1 MASNPTNTAGPTRG
15 LDEKKHDRPSTSSGS
30 APGTAY
36 EHEDHAASTSNQT
49 RNPEKARLEASK
61 KLANPLAG
69 LDPERL
75 EKMGAEYAQMAGLT
89 SDEDVRAF
97 RLGARI
103 AGDESN
109 YDTIPELTE
118 REKEVLVRETT
129 HKWSNPPMLYWV
141 VVICSLCAAV
151 QGMDETVVNGAQLF
165 YKDKF
170 GIGTD
175 SQRDTWLLGLVNS
188 APYLCC
194 AVLGCWLTD
203 PMNKKF
209 GRRGTI
215 FISCIISAVAC
226 FHQAFTNTWWHMFI
240 ARFYLGL
247 GIGPKSATTPIFA
260 AECSPPKLRGA
271 LVMQWQMWTAFG
283 IMVGYIADL
292 AFYFVPDHGISMGL
306 NWRLMM
312 GSAMI
317 PAVIV
322 CCLAFLCPESPRW
335 YLSKDRHQD
344 AFAALCRLRFEKVQ
358 AARDL
363 FYTHTLLE
371 AEKQAMSG
379 IKKGNR
385 FKELFTVRRNR
396 NAAIASS
403 GLMFMQQFCGVN
415 IIAYYSSAVFQDAGF
430 SDVSALAA
438 SLGFGVINWLF
449 AIPALYTIDTFG
461 RRNLLLTTFPLMSL
475 FLFFTGFSFWIPEDS
490 KAHVGCIALGIYLF
504 GMVYSPGEGPVPFTY
519 SAEAYPLYIR
529 PIGMSLATATTWF
542 FNFVLSITWPSMVT
556 AFKPQGAFGWY
567 AGWNIIGFLFTLFL
581 VPETKEKTLEE
592 LDHVFDVPL
601 KKLVRYGADQTLW
614 FFHRGKNGKGMR
626 PTAPSAEMYH
636 GDAERMGDV
645 AGNMGPPAGE
655 GEREKRWDKERERE
669 GGIMGRG
676 DAAGR
681 V

>member
-1 MASNPTNTAGPTRG
+1 MASNPTNTAAPTGG
-15 LDEKKHDRPSTSSGS
+15 LTEKKHDRRSTSSES
-30 APGTAY
+30 VSGTGFA
-36 EHEDHAASTSNQT
+36 EHADRTGTFNQ
-49 RNPEKARLEASK
+49 NARLEASK
-61 KLANPLAG
+61 KIANPLAG
-69 LDPERL
+69 LSPQRL
-75 EKMGAEYAQMAGLT
+75 EAMGEEYAMMAGLT
-89 SDEDVRAF
+89 SEEDIRAF

-109 YDTIPELTE
+109 YDLIPELTE
-118 REKEVLVRETT
+118 REKEECSSMMLTT
-129 HKWSNPPMLYWV
+129 ILQV
-141 VVICSLCAAV
+141 CSLCAAV

-194 AVLGCWLTD
+194 ALIGCWLTE
-203 PMNKKF
+203 PMNRIF

-215 FISCIISAVAC
+215 FVSCIISAVAC

-292 AFYFVPDHGISMGL
+292 AFYFVPDHGIGLGL

-322 CCLAFLCPESPRW
+322 VCLAFLCPESPRW
-335 YLSKDRHQD
+335 YLSKGRHQD
-344 AFAALCRLRFEKVQ
+344 AFGALCRLRFEKVQ

-379 IKKGNR
+379 VKKGNR

-396 NAAIASS
+396 NAVIASS

-415 IIAYYSSAVFQDAGF
+415 IIAYYSSAVFRDAGF

-438 SLGFGVINWLF
+438 SLGFGVVNWLF
-449 AIPALYTIDTFG
+449 AIPAMYTIDTFG

-490 KAHVGCIALGIYLF
+490 KAHIGCIALGIYLF

-542 FNFVLSITWPSMVT
+542 FNFILSITWPRMVT

-581 VPETKEKTLEE
+581 VPETKGKTLEE

-601 KKLVRYGADQTLW
+601 KKLVRYGADQSLW
-614 FFHRGKNGKGMR
+614 FFHRGKNGNGMR

-636 GDAERMGDV
+636 GDAERMNEVVSGQQL
-645 AGNMGPPAGE
+645 GE
-655 GEREKRWDKERERE
+655 GEREKRWNKEQERE

-676 DAAGR
+676 DAAGK